1 MKWRAVF
8 FDFDGVIVD
17 SVPTK
22 GEAFAESFREFGSEI
37 KQKVVEYHYDNGGVS
52 REEKFKYFFKEFLC
66 KPLTQSHLTQLC
78 QQFSDLVLEK
88 VITAPYLPG
97 VLDALEQLKKDNTS
111 SFIVSGT
118 PQDEIRYIVEQ
129 RDLSKYFQGVY
140 GSPRK
145 KGEIIKELLNENNL
159 SPRKCLFIGDSLSDY
174 EGAKE
179 TGVFFLGIVPDL
191 KKSIFPQSTNI
202 SSLITLYK
210 P

>member
-1 MKWRAVF
+1 VKWQAVF

-22 GEAFAESFREFGSEI
+22 GEAFAELFREFGPEI
-37 KQKVVEYHYDNGGVS
+37 EKKVVEYHFANGGIS
-52 REEKFKYFFKEFLC
+52 REEKFKYFFKEFLR
-66 KPLTQSHLTQLC
+66 KPLTQNHLTQLC

-88 VITAPYLPG
+88 VITAPFLPG

-111 SFIVSGT
+111 SFVVSGT

-145 KGEIIKELLNENNL
+145 KGEIIKELLDENNL
-159 SPRKCLFIGDSLSDY
+159 SQRKCLFIGDSLSDY

-191 KKSIFPQSTNI
+191 KKSIFPQSTHV